1 MLIYTNKIP
10 SSHYTTKTAQIV
22 PEQTLNET
30 VSVYAEAV
38 PYIRCEIQ
46 STIQHEA
53 GHRSDEFRRY
63 EDIQSGKNVSRFDQF
78 SEEGR
83 VEGIAEQ
90 EEEGCVYPKD
100 LSGEIEQINLNAI
113 FEEAKGQSHIDP
125 NYKKDVRAGHLNPD
139 AQGMYLMQD
148 LPFELRVNQTKNPNM
163 YRGFDGTLWID
174 VRKIVQ
180 PFIVDMN
187 SQKSNPPTYQ
197 TDGITPD
204 LPAVSRQ
211 PPTQNSV
218 PSVPAA
224 PEVPSIGA
232 R

>member
-10 SSHYTTKTAQIV
+10 SSHYMAKTAQVV

-30 VSVYAEAV
+30 VSVYAEAI

-53 GHRSDEFRRY
+53 GHRGDEARRY
-63 EDIQSGKNVSRFDQF
+63 EDIQGGRNVQNFDQF
-78 SEEGR
+78 SAEGR

-90 EEEGCVYPKD
+90 EEESCPYPKD
-100 LSGEIEQINLNAI
+100 LSGDIEQINLNAI
-113 FEEAKGQSHIDP
+113 FEEAKGQARIDP
-125 NYKKDVRAGHLNPD
+125 EYKKDVRAGYLNPD

-148 LPFELRVNQTKNPNM
+148 LPFELRVNPTNNPNL
-163 YRGFDGTLWID
+163 YRGFDGSLWID

-180 PFIVDMN
+180 PFMVDPN
-187 SQKSNPPTYQ
+187 AQKSKPPTHQ
-197 TDGITPD
+197 TDGITQD
-204 LPAVSRQ
+204 LPSVSRQ
-211 PPTQNSV
+211 PPTQNA
-218 PSVPAA
+218 VPAT